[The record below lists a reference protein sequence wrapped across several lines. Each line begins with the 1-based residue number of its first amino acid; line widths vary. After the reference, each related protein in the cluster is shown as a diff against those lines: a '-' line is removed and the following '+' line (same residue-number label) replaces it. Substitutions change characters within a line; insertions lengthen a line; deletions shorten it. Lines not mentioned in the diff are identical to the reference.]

1 MPDEPTS
8 IMAPVAAASFSV
20 ESLVELGE
28 ARGPMR
34 LWTAVRS
41 GRRFV
46 LKGLAPELRDKPEMQ
61 ALLRKEFELGMKLS
75 HPGIAATWA
84 LEQWPGA
91 GLCIVMEY
99 VDGVTLGDFLKST
112 RTSPRLRLQLAL
124 ELADV
129 MVYLHSRGVCHR
141 DLKPDNV
148 MVSRL
153 PRAIK
158 LIDFGHADSNDYAI
172 FKPSAATGAFGAPEQ
187 LEGWCGDERS
197 DVYAFGRVMRFMNL
211 PVVCRPVIAGCLAAD
226 PKRRPSMR
234 QVVSRLRRCERLSAP
249 RLLWVAMSVVAVVAA
264 LFMLLRRHPVG
275 AVGAVSQDVA
285 AYVADSAA
293 TAGEGVLPATVD
305 SAGIAAGHAVGPR
318 PAVAAAVTDEIVAT
332 AVSRGEALT
341 RRLMPEAYAIEDI
354 YEKMD
359 ALADLRNR
367 LDDIG
372 NSMCGE
378 LRAQGLDSVAAE
390 SCKTAYWLRIIE
402 VQNEVVKSCQS
413 QLSADSTSN
422 LTPLREPAM

>member
-1 MPDEPTS
+1 
-8 IMAPVAAASFSV
+8 MAPVAAASFSV
-20 ESLVELGE
+20 ETLVGLGE

-61 ALLRKEFELGMKLS
+61 ALLRKEFELGMKLN
-75 HPGIAATWA
+75 HPGIAVTWA

-99 VDGVTLGDFLKST
+99 VDGVTLGEFLKST
-112 RTSPRLRLQLAL
+112 RTSRRLRLRLAL

-129 MVYLHSRGVCHR
+129 MAYLHTRGVCHR

-148 MVSRL
+148 IVSRM
-153 PRAIK
+153 PRAIR
-158 LIDFGHADSNDYAI
+158 LIDFGHADSHDFDI

-187 LEGWCGDERS
+187 LEGRCGDERS

-226 PKRRPSMR
+226 PERRPSMR
-234 QVVSRLRRCERLSAP
+234 QIASRLRWCVWWSGP
-249 RLLWVAMSVVAVVAA
+249 WLLWSALTVVALVVAF
-264 LFMLLRRHPVG
+264 FMLLRQHPAQ
-275 AVGAVSQDVA
+275 AVEVVAPDVAVS
-285 AYVADSAA
+285 VADTAAVDGEGVATMTVESAGTVAGHVDKPRPAAA
-293 TAGEGVLPATVD
+293 TA
-305 SAGIAAGHAVGPR
+305 
-318 PAVAAAVTDEIVAT
+318 VTDVIVAT

-341 RRLMPEAYAIEDI
+341 RRLMPEAYAIGDI
-354 YEKMD
+354 SEKMD
-359 ALADLRNR
+359 ALADLRDR
-367 LDDIG
+367 LADIG

-378 LRAQGLDSVAAE
+378 LRAQGFDSVAAE

-402 VQNEVVKSCQS
+402 VQNEVLKSCQPTVV
-413 QLSADSTSN
+413 A
-422 LTPLREPAM
+422 EP